1 MRAIIVEDEYYTAR
15 TLQGL
20 LQKLE
25 PDIEVLQVLQ
35 SVEECVEWF
44 GANSEPDLAFMDIH
58 LADTDV
64 FTLFDRVSV
73 TCPIIFTTAY
83 EEYAL
88 KAFEVYSIDYILKPI
103 VESDLKRALD
113 KAKRAMGSTQED
125 RSSMLEDMIKALKET
140 QEEYKSHLLI
150 PYRDKLLPLSVD
162 KIIYIRAE
170 NKGAVIVTADG
181 KENFIDYTLDRFAK
195 QLSPHRFFRANRQYL
210 VAHDAVESVSI
221 WFGGKLTLNLI
232 MPTPDKVV
240 VSKAKNKEFKEWFQ
254 RAQKK

>member
-1 MRAIIVEDEYYTAR
+1 M
-15 TLQGL
+15 
-20 LQKLE
+20 
-25 PDIEVLQVLQ
+25 
-35 SVEECVEWF
+35 
-44 GANSEPDLAFMDIH
+44 
-58 LADTDV
+58 
-64 FTLFDRVSV
+64 
-73 TCPIIFTTAY
+73 
-83 EEYAL
+83 
-88 KAFEVYSIDYILKPI
+88 YSIDYILKPI

-195 QLSPHRFFRANRQYL
+195 QLSPHCFFRANRQYL